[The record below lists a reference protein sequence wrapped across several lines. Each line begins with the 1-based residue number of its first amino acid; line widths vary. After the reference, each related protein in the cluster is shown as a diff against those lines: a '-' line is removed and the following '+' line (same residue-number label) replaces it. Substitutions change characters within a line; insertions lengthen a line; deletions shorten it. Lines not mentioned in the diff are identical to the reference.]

1 MLSRFIKSTPNKKDE
16 TTDGCTR
23 ERRPYNLKE
32 LEFAT
37 EESRKNNDKKKRNA
51 ECEHRMCTEVVSGE
65 RRTTKWERKSFQ
77 EVFVEHRGSV
87 ERTTRRNE
95 MSEGQERAE
104 CPNVEEE
111 ERQERNEKDGKV
123 QNGKKRVILPERFG
137 GSLWN
142 VDGDRSPTAQERGGN
157 LIYGQQQTL

>member
-1 MLSRFIKSTPNKKDE
+1 
-16 TTDGCTR
+16 
-23 ERRPYNLKE
+23 
-32 LEFAT
+32 
-37 EESRKNNDKKKRNA
+37 
-51 ECEHRMCTEVVSGE
+51 MCTEVVSGE

-77 EVFVEHRGSV
+77 EVFVEHRRSV

-95 MSEGQERAE
+95 MSEGREGAE
-104 CPNVEEE
+104 CAKCGWVGKDKVRTSTLIEEE

-123 QNGKKRVILPERFG
+123 QNRKKRVILPERFW

-142 VDGDRSPTAQERGGN
+142 VDAVGGDRSPTAQERGGN